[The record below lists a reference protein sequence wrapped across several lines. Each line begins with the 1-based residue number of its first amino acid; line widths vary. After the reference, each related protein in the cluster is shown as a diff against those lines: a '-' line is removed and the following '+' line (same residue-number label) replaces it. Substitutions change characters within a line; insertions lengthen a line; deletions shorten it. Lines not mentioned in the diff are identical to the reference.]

1 MFSAFVALAAKCEM
15 YVCFW
20 AIWVCSFLSGGNPCA
35 SLCSNC
41 CLAPCNI
48 FPRSH
53 LLCQQSS
60 SLFSSC
66 LFILCLL
73 VWLWFPHI
81 ILPIYSTK
89 EGGFISHYSFD
100 FPSLQCFP
108 PIFAISSLI
117 LPFQFVCAPI
127 FHHTPRFHHT
137 LCISE
142 ASFYFQVYLLQ
153 VSHIWLANI
162 HSISNS
168 CACLD
173 LFENSQLVFYDAKH
187 SNSLLP
193 DYLVRCFF
201 FRKQVLISLLFTIK
215 YILNLLI
222 C

>member
-89 EGGFISHYSFD
+89 EG
-100 FPSLQCFP
+100 
-108 PIFAISSLI
+108 
-117 LPFQFVCAPI
+117 
-127 FHHTPRFHHT
+127 
-137 LCISE
+137 
-142 ASFYFQVYLLQ
+142 
-153 VSHIWLANI
+153 
-162 HSISNS
+162 
-168 CACLD
+168 D
-173 LFENSQLVFYDAKH
+173 LFLTTLS
-187 SNSLLP
+187 
-193 DYLVRCFF
+193 
-201 FRKQVLISLLFTIK
+201 ISLLCNAF
-215 YILNLLI
+215 LLFLPSPLWFCLFSLSVPLFFIIRLDSTTLCAFLKRVSIFRCI
-222 C
+222 CYKSVIFG